1 MQFPLPWI
9 VVKTRLL
16 SFRLVQSTILQP
28 DIPSPGKKLRKGVIM
43 DPSLRAKPPALQNLD
58 GTGPRTARCHV

>member
-16 SFRLVQSTILQP
+16 SFRLVQSTTLQP
-28 DIPSPGKKLRKGVIM
+28 DIPSPGKKLQERGHH
-43 DPSLRAKPPALQNLD
+43 
-58 GTGPRTARCHV
+58 GPKSWS